1 MSQEERWAQS
11 VEKEHKTAESLGL
24 VKRSLAE
31 LRQEFGLPPDA
42 PFLGYVVHIPE
53 RDEFL
58 VEYKDSQLATSRS
71 WTKNPGMALQFQ
83 DFTAAY
89 KLAREGGE
97 IVVGLFETDT
107 QFVVAE
113 VL

>member
-1 MSQEERWAQS
+1 MSQDERWAQS
-11 VEKEHKTAESLGL
+11 VEEDHRTAESLGL

-31 LRQEFGLPPDA
+31 LRQEFDLPADA
-42 PFLGYVVHIPE
+42 PFLGYVVHIPA

-58 VEYKDSQLATSRS
+58 VEYKNDSLATSRI
-71 WTKNPGMALQFQ
+71 WTKNPAMALQFQ
-83 DFTAAY
+83 DFAAAY
-89 KLAREGGE
+89 KLTREGEE